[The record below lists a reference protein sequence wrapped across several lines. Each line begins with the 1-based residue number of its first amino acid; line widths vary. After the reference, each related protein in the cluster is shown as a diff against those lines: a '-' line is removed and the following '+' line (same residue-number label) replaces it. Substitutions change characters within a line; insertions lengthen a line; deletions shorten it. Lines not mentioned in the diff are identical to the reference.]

1 MSSGSRPSSFLHLAW
16 MLLSVVA
23 FLVMLGLFVWA
34 IGSSLYQVGRQS
46 LDVWPRAAWMV
57 QHFSDPEVFPPKAE
71 ICAAPFCRSANTQP
85 TRVGGN
91 PGHRSETMM
100 PFCHDHP
107 PLLPSYSSRFDDLL
121 RFTYWVLAMALSLA
135 EAAVVVVILCSP
147 LMLLRTWLVRQDA
160 GLHGMAGKLG
170 SSLEMIMTG
179 FLCLTF
185 IAWLLAWI
193 MFAWW

>member
-1 MSSGSRPSSFLHLAW
+1 MSSGNQPSSFIHLAW

-23 FLVMLGLFVWA
+23 FLAVLGMFVWA

-71 ICAAPFCRSANTQP
+71 ICAEPFCRSVDTEP

-91 PGHRSETMM
+91 PGHRSESTMY
-100 PFCHDHP
+100 FCRDHP

-121 RFTYWVLAMALSLA
+121 RFTYWVLAMALSLI
-135 EAAVVVVILCSP
+135 EAVVVVVILGSP
-147 LMLLRTWLVRQDA
+147 LMLLRSWLERRDA
-160 GLHGMAGKLG
+160 GRHGMAGKLSNG
-170 SSLEMIMTG
+170 LAMILTG
-179 FLCLTF
+179 FACLTF
-185 IAWLLAWI
+185 IAWLAAWI

>member
-1 MSSGSRPSSFLHLAW
+1 MV
-16 MLLSVVA
+16 LSVVA

-57 QHFSDPEVFPPKAE
+57 RHFSDPEVFPPKAE
-71 ICAAPFCRSANTQP
+71 ICAAPFCRSVDTQP

-91 PGHRSETMM
+91 PGHRSETKMS
-100 PFCHDHP
+100 FCRDHP

-121 RFTYWVLAMALSLA
+121 RFTYWVLAMFLSLL
-135 EAAVVVVILCSP
+135 EAAVVLLILCAP
-147 LMLLRTWLVRQDA
+147 LMLLRSWLVRRDD
-160 GLHGMAGKLG
+160 GLHGMAGKLSNG
-170 SSLEMIMTG
+170 VEMIMTG
-179 FLCLTF
+179 LVGLTF
-185 IAWLLAWI
+185 MAWLAAWI

>member
-1 MSSGSRPSSFLHLAW
+1 MSSSSQPSSFLQLAW
-16 MLLSVVA
+16 LLLSVVA
-23 FLVMLGLFVWA
+23 FLVVLGMFVWA

-71 ICAAPFCRSANTQP
+71 ICAAPFCRSAATEP

-91 PGHRSETMM
+91 PGHRSETTMS
-100 PFCHDHP
+100 FCREHP
-107 PLLPSYSSRFDDLL
+107 PLLPSYNSRFDDLL
-121 RFTYWVLAMALSLA
+121 RFTYWVLSMALSLV
-135 EAAVVVVILCSP
+135 EAAVVVVIFCSP
-147 LMLLRTWLVRQDA
+147 LMLLRSWLVRQDA

-170 SSLEMIMTG
+170 SSLETILTG